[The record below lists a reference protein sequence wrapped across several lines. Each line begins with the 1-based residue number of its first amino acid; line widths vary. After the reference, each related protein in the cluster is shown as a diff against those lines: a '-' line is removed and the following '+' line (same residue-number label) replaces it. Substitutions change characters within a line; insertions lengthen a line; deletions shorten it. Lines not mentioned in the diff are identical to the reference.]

1 MRLSYRPSLGN
12 GHTRTHAHTHT
23 HTHTH
28 TQASTDSMRR
38 KYDRCKYK
46 YLVFVASILHSSK
59 HTTTN
64 EERKREVVLIMLIG
78 LKT

>member
-1 MRLSYRPSLGN
+1 
-12 GHTRTHAHTHT
+12 
-23 HTHTH
+23 
-28 TQASTDSMRR
+28 MRR